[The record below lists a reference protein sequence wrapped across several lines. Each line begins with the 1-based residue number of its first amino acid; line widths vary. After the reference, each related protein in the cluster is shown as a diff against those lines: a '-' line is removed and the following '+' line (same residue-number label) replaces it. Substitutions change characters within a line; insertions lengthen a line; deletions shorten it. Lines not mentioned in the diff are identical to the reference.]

1 MSKFGQKKAP
11 IYIKISMCRLMD
23 ALLLFPEG
31 HACTQNGVSY
41 KNHENNICHVTMA
54 AQFRLQIVIYKIVM
68 WVQGF

>member
-1 MSKFGQKKAP
+1 
-11 IYIKISMCRLMD
+11 MCRLMD